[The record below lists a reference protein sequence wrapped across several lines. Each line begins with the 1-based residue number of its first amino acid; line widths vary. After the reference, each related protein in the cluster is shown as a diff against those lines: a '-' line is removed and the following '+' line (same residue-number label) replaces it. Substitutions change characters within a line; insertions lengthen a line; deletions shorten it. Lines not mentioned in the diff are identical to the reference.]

1 MTVTHAQG
9 SDDDV
14 EVVEARFCC
23 GAPVVDELD
32 GLNVEVA
39 VDEVVEVEEVGIVDE
54 VELDVEVVGSVVDV
68 DVDVVEVDVDVVGSV
83 VDVDVVEVDVVVEVE
98 VGPAV

>member
-1 MTVTHAQG
+1 M
-9 SDDDV
+9 

-23 GAPVVDELD
+23 GAPVADELD
-32 GLNVEVA
+32 GVNVEAA

-68 DVDVVEVDVDVVGSV
+68 DVVEVDVEVVRSV